1 QSDFTRDSRLENGYY
16 SRSLEQFKN
25 EHGEE
30 GEFLIKQF
38 KESTTSSIIKVFSTA
53 LNLKKNFLQ
62 LETSKNERDS
72 LSDLQDL
79 RELLQNHINS
89 IEADKDI
96 KYFENNRNAKD
107 EKSLCELALVAEFG
121 PIIDESDLEILSEIY
136 VFMIQV
142 KNHMMDNIYR
152 SRLLNRANIPL
163 EKNNEISSKLNKLMN
178 KLSRRKQEWKS
189 NNSDVD
195 FDTLII
201 SKAAKKLVL
210 SQAITT
216 STPTSSPSHSN
227 STGSE
232 KTSIADLLDLFL
244 TPARAKETLKEMNI
258 LLSLEIVVFTADS
271 NILLTPDRL
280 PIGTDDDDLI
290 PDIQI

>member
-1 QSDFTRDSRLENGYY
+1 M
-16 SRSLEQFKN
+16 
-25 EHGEE
+25 
-30 GEFLIKQF
+30 
-38 KESTTSSIIKVFSTA
+38 
-53 LNLKKNFLQ
+53 
-62 LETSKNERDS
+62 NERDS
-72 LSDLQDL
+72 LSNLQDL
-79 RELLQNHINS
+79 RELLQTHISS

-96 KYFENNRNAKD
+96 KYFDPIKSGRRCDLIICDQYEFAHLVGEVSGPPSKKLPNKERFDLGRNNRNAKD

-121 PIIDESDLEILSEIY
+121 PIIDESNLEILSEIY

-142 KNHMMDNIYR
+142 KNI
-152 SRLLNRANIPL
+152 
-163 EKNNEISSKLNKLMN
+163 E
-178 KLSRRKQEWKS
+178 
-189 NNSDVD
+189 
-195 FDTLII
+195 
-201 SKAAKKLVL
+201 AAKKLVL

-216 STPTSSPSHSN
+216 STPTSSPSHSD